1 MVLVTT
7 SALTTVENKIPRVG
21 NLVKKNKQIMTQK
34 LVSLKIKLLIISM
47 TNISPPQN
55 LIS

>member
-21 NLVKKNKQIMTQK
+21 NLVKKKQIMTQK
-34 LVSLKIKLLIISM
+34 LASLKIKLLIISM